1 VPASKPKVPKR
12 KQGSSSPAPKKRKT
26 GIIKARTTE
35 EHSSSCN
42 NEESE
47 DLEQH
52 SVFGTIQNI
61 EEASSIESEDE
72 EMVEEREEIQLR
84 PRQMKPLHFYSD

>member
-1 VPASKPKVPKR
+1 LKPIVTASKQKVPKR
-12 KQGSSSPAPKKRKT
+12 KQCSSSSPAPKKRKT
-26 GIIKARTTE
+26 GIIKARTTKE
-35 EHSSSCN
+35 ISSFCN

-47 DLEQH
+47 ET
-52 SVFGTIQNI
+52 SC
-61 EEASSIESEDE
+61 IESEDE